1 VGVNHAVGILPY
13 ERPAPDMDGPRD
25 WRQVHGQFSLAET
38 ARDEHGHYPW
48 EYEPLAAAKARFAE
62 AGLAL
67 AVIESSPPMEHVRQG
82 LDGRDEEIEQV
93 GVMLK
98 AMGRLGI
105 GVWCYNFLA
114 QATWGRTALEL
125 PTRGGAVTTA
135 FNLAD
140 VPEQTELK
148 GPQLSH
154 DKLWDNLRYFLERI
168 VAVAEEAGVK
178 LAMHP
183 DDPPVP
189 WVGKVPRIL
198 NTLEAFDRLLDIAP
212 SPAHGI
218 TFCQGNFGLMTRD
231 LPEAIR
237 HFGQQGKIHFV
248 HFRDVRGTA
257 DNFQE
262 TFHDD
267 GPTDMLACLR
277 AYGEIGY
284 TGVLRPDHVPTL
296 AGETNASPGYATLGR
311 LHAVGYIR
319 GLAEAAFG
327 REAARAG

>member
-1 VGVNHAVGILPY
+1 MIKLAEFFLPYPTRLWQLAKQVGVNYAVGILPY

-48 EYEPLAAAKARFAE
+48 EYQPLAAAKARFAE
-62 AGLAL
+62 AGLEL
-67 AVIESSPPMEHVRQG
+67 AVIESSPPLEHARQG

-114 QATWGRTALEL
+114 QAPWGRTALAL

-140 VPEQTELK
+140 VPAL
-148 GPQLSH
+148 PAPAVQLTH
-154 DKLWDNLRYFLERI
+154 AMLWDNLRYFLERI
-168 VAVAEEAGVK
+168 VPVAEEAGVK

-189 WVGKVPRIL
+189 WVGAVPRIL
-198 NTLEAFDRLLDIAP
+198 TSL
-212 SPAHGI
+212 
-218 TFCQGNFGLMTRD
+218 
-231 LPEAIR
+231 
-237 HFGQQGKIHFV
+237 
-248 HFRDVRGTA
+248 
-257 DNFQE
+257 
-262 TFHDD
+262 
-267 GPTDMLACLR
+267 
-277 AYGEIGY
+277 
-284 TGVLRPDHVPTL
+284 
-296 AGETNASPGYATLGR
+296 
-311 LHAVGYIR
+311 
-319 GLAEAAFG
+319 
-327 REAARAG
+327 